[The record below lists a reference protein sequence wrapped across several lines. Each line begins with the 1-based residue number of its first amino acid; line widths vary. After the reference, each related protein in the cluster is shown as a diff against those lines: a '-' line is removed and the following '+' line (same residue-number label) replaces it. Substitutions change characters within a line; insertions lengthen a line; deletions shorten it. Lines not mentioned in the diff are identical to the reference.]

1 MRLTRHTDYALRLL
15 MLLAAEPHAIHTID
29 EAARRYRV
37 SRHHLMKVTQ
47 TLIKAGFVEGARGR
61 GGGLRLHRPA
71 ASINLGAVVRATEEN
86 LSLVECFDPETNACI
101 LTPACGLKAPLRE
114 GLAAFLGVLDKYSL
128 ADLVK
133 GPAAAQRMRNLLTD
147 APVAEARP

>member
-15 MLLAAEPHAIHTID
+15 MLLAAEPDTIHTID

-47 TLIKAGFVEGARGR
+47 TLIKAGFVDGARGR
-61 GGGLRLHRPA
+61 GGGLRLKRPA

-86 LSLVECFDPETNACI
+86 LNLVECFDPETNACI

-114 GLAAFLGVLDKYSL
+114 AIEAFLAVLDGYSL

-133 GPAAAQRMRNLLTD
+133 GPGTVQRMRNLLN
-147 APVAEARP
+147 APAAEARL

>member
-15 MLLAAEPHAIHTID
+15 MLLAAEPDAIHTID

-47 TLIKAGFVEGARGR
+47 TLIKAGFVDGARGR

-86 LSLVECFDPETNACI
+86 LNLVECFDPETDACV
-101 LTPACGLKAPLRE
+101 LTPACGLKGPLRE
-114 GLAAFLGVLDKYSL
+114 GLKAFLAVLDGYTL
-128 ADLVK
+128 ADLAK
-133 GPAAAQRMRNLLTD
+133 GPTTQRIRRVLAD
-147 APVAEARP
+147 APVSEVRL